1 MPLIL
6 TSCTNRK
13 RLPPVHALT
22 AHALRQG
29 NLGDVAGQWI
39 ERLRGAE
46 PSTTAS
52 DLYCGRAF
60 RQAATAA
67 ISARAT
73 FLVVSAGLGLVSA
86 TTRIPSYSLTVSAGV
101 KDNVLSLISGASSAE
116 WWGELA
122 RRSPFRTEL
131 AEVARLADGPIL
143 LALSANYLEMIA
155 SELLGLPPCTRT
167 RLRIFT
173 LTPVSALSEGLRAY
187 VLPYDARF
195 DGPDSPMPGTRAD
208 FAQRALGH
216 FVNTILSADSRSD
229 LDGHAEAVE
238 QMLARLRPQRVPV
251 RTKLS
256 DPDITKLIHS
266 HWRDVRGQSGRM
278 LRFLRD
284 DLGIACEQ
292 GRLRDLFRAAK
303 ASRGGLS

>member
-1 MPLIL
+1 MG
-6 TSCTNRK
+6 SS
-13 RLPPVHALT
+13 
-22 AHALRQG
+22 RQG
-29 NLGDVAGQWI
+29 NLGDVAAQWI
-39 ERLRGAE
+39 ELLRGAE
-46 PSTTAS
+46 PGTAAS

-60 RQAATAA
+60 RQAEAAA

-86 TTRIPSYSLTVSAGV
+86 TTRIPSYSLTVSPGAE
-101 KDNVLSLISGASSAE
+101 DNVLLRISGGASSAE
-116 WWGELA
+116 WWGDFA

-131 AEVARLADGPIL
+131 AEAARLADGPIL
-143 LALSANYLEMIA
+143 LALSASYLEMIA
-155 SELLGLPPCTRT
+155 SELLGLPPRTRG

-195 DGPDSPMPGTRAD
+195 DGPNSPMPGTRGD

-216 FVNTILSADSRSD
+216 FVNMILAADSRSD

-238 QMLARLRPQRVPV
+238 QMLAKLRPQRMPV

-266 HWRDVRGQSGRM
+266 HWRDARGQSGRM

-303 ASRGGLS
+303 ASRGGPS